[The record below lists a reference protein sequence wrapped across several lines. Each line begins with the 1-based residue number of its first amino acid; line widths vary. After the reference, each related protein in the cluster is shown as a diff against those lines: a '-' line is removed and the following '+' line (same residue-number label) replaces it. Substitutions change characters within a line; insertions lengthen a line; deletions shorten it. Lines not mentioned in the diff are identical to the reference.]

1 VSRRAK
7 RGGSPRREGRA
18 MRGEGGD
25 DVRLIVQLVLFLQ
38 YIRVSTSLTIARS
51 NPAGFARKL
60 DANA

>member
-1 VSRRAK
+1 
-7 RGGSPRREGRA
+7 

-25 DVRLIVQLVLFLQ
+25 DVRLIVQLVSFLQ

-60 DANA
+60 DENA